1 MIIKD
6 EHIREAENLL
16 INGKMFDTNER
27 IPFIKEFNSC
37 DLLAVP
43 GSGKTTVLLAKLYC
57 ISKHLPFEDGSGILV
72 LSHTN
77 AAVNEI
83 EKNLKPHCPK
93 LFEYP
98 NFVGTVQSFVNK
110 FLANQACLEKF
121 GTYLRVVDDE
131 IANSRIINQT
141 KNLEFDNKLSNYFF
155 FQTYNQY
162 AYISKKELMEE
173 YGISEHRSKEIVDI
187 LKSLKVINKGSL
199 NYSKV
204 KSHSLIKTIGLD
216 NEIEELVIEI
226 HSKAKHLT
234 NKEKNKR
241 GTLYNIDFSLKQFS
255 YIQSLSFDSD
265 SGNVLYGIYK
275 NNFSK
280 GIARFIDCYS
290 LSFWYLDKYPKV
302 KEFLQQRFRLV
313 FIDEMQDLDQFQI
326 NVIDKIF
333 FEGDSSTIIQR
344 IGDINQAI
352 YNSGKR
358 VKVEADWVPRNQIY
372 LNGSNRLTPEN
383 ANSVN
388 CFTLDRQKDDNG
400 NPRFIVNGLRQV
412 HEPIKPYLILFDN
425 QSMDRL
431 EEKFKEL
438 IKNYSLQNTREGLKY
453 GFKIIGWNA
462 KWADDEDYN
471 NKLRLENIFQSYKK
485 EAKTNKETFD
495 SLSKYIQL
503 FDHNKTTLEAA
514 RKAVLNALIHILRLE
529 EKTYKVKIRGNEVE
543 RHYSKNELFNY
554 IVSQENNCDYEYF
567 KKIIF
572 RCSYKL
578 AVKKDYKSV
587 YDILKKFV
595 LEELRLWY
603 NLSILSETEK
613 FLGDDFERINEN
625 EEVESSNN
633 NTDDL
638 IRVEI
643 DTVHSAKGQ
652 THCATMYVETAYQ
665 RPTYESEKII
675 KNSNPLLLQEH
686 QCKGKYDR
694 QALKMMYVGFS
705 RPTHL
710 LCFAAL
716 KENIGSDFQ
725 PYINAGWN
733 VVDITDEG

>member
-98 NFVGTVQSFVNK
+98 NFVGTIQSFVNK
-110 FLANQACLEKF
+110 FLANQACYQKYGSYIRINDNDIYDVEANKF
-121 GTYLRVVDDE
+121 F
-131 IANSRIINQT
+131 NSLVWKKT
-141 KNLEFDNKLSNYFF
+141 EPKGLKNKL
-155 FQTYNQY
+155 
-162 AYISKKELMEE
+162 L
-173 YGISEHRSKEIVDI
+173 GR
-187 LKSLKVINKGSL
+187 L
-199 NYSKV
+199 N
-204 KSHSLIKTIGLD
+204 IGKD
-216 NEIEELVIEI
+216 
-226 HSKAKHLT
+226 
-234 NKEKNKR
+234 
-241 GTLYNIDFSLKQFS
+241 
-255 YIQSLSFDSD
+255 SLSFDEKVENIRKFLKGFELNISERKITFNE
-265 SGNVLYGIYK
+265 STIYSYAGSSQLYYLELETWK
-275 NNFSK
+275 ESLLKK
-280 GIARFIDCYS
+280 GILNYKDSFNLGEWYIDN
-290 LSFWYLDKYPKV
+290 YPKI
-302 KEFLQQRFRLV
+302 KIILKNRFSLV
-313 FIDEMQDLDQFQI
+313 FIDEMQDLEQFQI
-326 NVIDKIF
+326 DVIDKIF

-358 VKVEADWVPRNQIY
+358 VKVETDWVPRNQMY
-372 LNGSNRLTPEN
+372 LNGSNRLTSEN
-383 ANSVN
+383 ANIVN
-388 CFTLDRQKDDNG
+388 CFTLDRQKDDKG

-425 QSMDRL
+425 QSMGRL

-503 FDHNKTTLEAA
+503 FDNNKTTLEAA
-514 RKAVLNALIHILRLE
+514 RKAVLNSLIHILRLE
-529 EKTYKVKIRGNEVE
+529 EKTYKVKIRGNEFE

-595 LEELRLWY
+595 LEEFKLWY
-603 NLSILSETEK
+603 NLPISSETEK
-613 FLGDDFERINEN
+613 FLGDDFERIIEN
-625 EEVESSNN
+625 EETESTN
-633 NTDDL
+633 DRLDEL
-638 IRVEI
+638 INVEI

-675 KNSNPLLLQEH
+675 KDANPLLLQEH
-686 QCKGKYDR
+686 KCKGKYDR
-694 QALKMMYVGFS
+694 QALKMMYVGYS

-716 KENIGSDFQ
+716 KENIGTDFQ
-725 PYINAGWN
+725 PYIDAGWN
-733 VVDITDEG
+733 VVDITEE